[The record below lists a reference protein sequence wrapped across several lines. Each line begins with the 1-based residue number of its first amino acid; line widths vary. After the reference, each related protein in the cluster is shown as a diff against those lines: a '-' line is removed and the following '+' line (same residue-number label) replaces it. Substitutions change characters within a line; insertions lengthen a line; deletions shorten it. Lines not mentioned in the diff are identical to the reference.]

1 MLILPLSIFMTI
13 IFTILITF
21 RVKTRHML
29 KYSEK
34 IPGPKTL
41 PILGNALD
49 FGLRHE
55 GGYTIFLPVK

>member
-1 MLILPLSIFMTI
+1 
-13 IFTILITF
+13 
-21 RVKTRHML
+21 ML

-49 FGLRHE
+49 FGLRYD
-55 GGYTIFLPVK
+55 GGYTNLSAS

>member
-1 MLILPLSIFMTI
+1 MLILVLSIFLTI
-13 IFTILITF
+13 IFTILIIF

-41 PILGNALD
+41 PILGNVLD
-49 FGLRHE
+49 FGLKSE
-55 GGYTIFLPVK
+55 GGYTNLSAG